1 MPYYRITIWI
11 KNQSKPVSG
20 IRFIN
25 ETNIDLAQN
34 LMQGKAKSHFP
45 HNQVL
50 DVEVAM
56 LSKNSSVVK
65 KHQQYI
71 LRKSGKLDN

>member
-1 MPYYRITIWI
+1 
-11 KNQSKPVSG
+11 
-20 IRFIN
+20 
-25 ETNIDLAQN
+25 
-34 LMQGKAKSHFP
+34 MQGKAKSHFP

-71 LRKSGKLDN
+71 LRKSGKLDT